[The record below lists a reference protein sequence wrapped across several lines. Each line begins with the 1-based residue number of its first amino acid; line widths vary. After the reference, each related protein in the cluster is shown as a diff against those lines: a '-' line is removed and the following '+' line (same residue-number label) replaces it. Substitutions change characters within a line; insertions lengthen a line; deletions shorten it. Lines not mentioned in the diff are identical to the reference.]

1 MTIREMMDREAIKRD
16 MELATMK
23 QLEHVYDALA
33 NLNTVHIK
41 SNVAEVLITKFEN
54 IVADLK
60 DRLVPYT
67 GIIHPKDSDGMPI
80 EMYDDCMSR
89 ILDESLNYIEAGTR
103 VFGYVPISK
112 STSEE
117 VSFDD
122 VAWFDK
128 DQVDFLKDSDYIA
141 TMNQYRKYIDDY
153 EVSIKSLNDS
163 WDELSSLHKLK
174 NSLYP
179 STKK

>member
-1 MTIREMMDREAIKRD
+1 MTIKEMMAKEAIKRD
-16 MELATMK
+16 IELSTVK
-23 QLEHVYDALA
+23 QLERMYSVLDDM
-33 NLNTVHIK
+33 NTVHIK

-67 GIIHPKDSDGMPI
+67 GIINPKDSDGDMPI

-89 ILDESLNYIEAGTR
+89 ILDESLNYMEAGTR

-117 VSFDD
+117 VSFND
-122 VAWFDK
+122 VAWFNK
-128 DQVDFLKDSDYIA
+128 DQVDFLKDGGYIA

-153 EVSIKSLNDS
+153 EESIK
-163 WDELSSLHKLK
+163 K
-174 NSLYP
+174 
-179 STKK
+179 